1 MREGYRDNV
10 FQGSYTHPHTHTHSC
25 LLLIVKSPLAIT
37 DSRPKVTRSPK
48 EAAIGVATLSGLILK
63 WCERRMTMI
72 MTDPSTTLAMAALPM
87 AEAPRSSM
95 WETARSVPRTM
106 EIMVAKPATTNA

>member
-1 MREGYRDNV
+1 M
-10 FQGSYTHPHTHTHSC
+10 
-25 LLLIVKSPLAIT
+25 VKSPLAIT